1 MGWAVLFLLWI
12 CSWICFWFF
21 SFEVSLSISVSTF
34 LSLYTAAY
42 ASFLRSS
49 ISIDL
54 VLVLANIVKI
64 IIIFLVVVIVIL
76 LAILPIYIILIVLLV
91 LLVVAV
97 FFQKCLQRLA
107 KLPHVAQLPP
117 HHHAHEPTH
126 ALEYAA
132 RQHRQAAAIRW
143 TGLLV
148 RVDVNGAA
156 SEHGIAVL
164 VVEGTG
170 IERPLQEGGAMLLK
184 NIPCHDGLVDVSIA
198 KVVVVHFI
206 VVVGLVECSDAD
218 EPLHK
223 RQVAFWQAK
232 PSWEWRRC

>member
-1 MGWAVLFLLWI
+1 MWQLAKTTRGIERWAGLFISCLGLLVDLLLVFLFKSHSHSQ
-12 CSWICFWFF
+12 CPLSSPHRRLRVVPFF
-21 SFEVSLSISVSTF
+21 G
-34 LSLYTAAY
+34 
-42 ASFLRSS
+42 SS
-49 ISIDL
+49 PLLDL

-64 IIIFLVVVIVIL
+64 IIILLVVVIVIL
-76 LAILPIYIILIVLLV
+76 LVLIIAILVLSFVIFFAVILV

-132 RQHRQAAAIRW
+132 RQHRQAAAICW

-148 RVDVNGAA
+148 SIAVNGAA

-164 VVEGTG
+164 SVEDSG
-170 IERPLQEGGAMLLK
+170 IERPL
-184 NIPCHDGLVDVSIA
+184 
-198 KVVVVHFI
+198 
-206 VVVGLVECSDAD
+206 
-218 EPLHK
+218 
-223 RQVAFWQAK
+223 
-232 PSWEWRRC
+232 